1 MHVVKWPNIMHERD
15 NVQCPTNC
23 KNTVKVKETSIDLY
37 ETVRDD
43 FSRIM
48 DSSCAVFMEC

>member
-1 MHVVKWPNIMHERD
+1 MHERD